1 MNGQPVADAPPL
13 WLLAGLAAVLGA
25 VIGSFLNVCI
35 HRLPRGESVVH
46 PRSRCPTCGRM
57 LRWYENVPILSWM
70 VLRARC
76 AGCGEPISAMY
87 PLVEATTAIVFGAAM
102 YTFGLTPLLP
112 VRLLFASA
120 MIVLAVTDLNERIL
134 PNTITYP
141 GVVAGLIFSLFL
153 PPGIVSA
160 VIGVV
165 LGGGVPFLI
174 GEIYYRVRRIDG
186 LGMGDVKML
195 GMIGAFL
202 GWQLALFTL
211 FFASMVGVAVGI
223 PLTRIKGDRNYQIP
237 LGTFLALGALV
248 AVFVGDPIV
257 TWYAG
262 LYR

>member
-1 MNGQPVADAPPL
+1 MSEPPLTDAPPL
-13 WLLAGLAAVLGA
+13 WLLVSFAAVLGA

-46 PRSRCPTCGRM
+46 PRSKCPKCGHM
-57 LRWYENVPILSWM
+57 LWWYENIPILSWM

-87 PLVEATTAIVFGAAM
+87 PLVEAATAIVFAAAM

-153 PPGIVSA
+153 PPGLVSA
-160 VIGVV
+160 LIGVV

-174 GEIYYRVRRIDG
+174 GEIYYRVRRIEG

-195 GMIGAFL
+195 AMIGAFL

-211 FFASMVGVAVGI
+211 FFASLVGVAVGI

-248 AVFVGDPIV
+248 AAFVGDPIV